1 MQRWSSKPL
10 SFEYDLKAPFK
21 RADLELI
28 GVEQRA
34 PSFYAHI
41 YLNNQRVA
49 DDAGRDAK
57 GYAASFAFF
66 GHGEDCWGDEGHCE
80 IDPPVS
86 EFDRRA
92 EPTFHSANVTVEIT
106 EALLTVAE
114 SKEVRVTML
123 AFPADPKLKD
133 DVLHFDEL
141 MLVTYS

>member
-1 MQRWSSKPL
+1 
-10 SFEYDLKAPFK
+10 
-21 RADLELI
+21 
-28 GVEQRA
+28 
-34 PSFYAHI
+34 
-41 YLNNQRVA
+41 
-49 DDAGRDAK
+49 
-57 GYAASFAFF
+57 
-66 GHGEDCWGDEGHCE
+66 
-80 IDPPVS
+80 VS